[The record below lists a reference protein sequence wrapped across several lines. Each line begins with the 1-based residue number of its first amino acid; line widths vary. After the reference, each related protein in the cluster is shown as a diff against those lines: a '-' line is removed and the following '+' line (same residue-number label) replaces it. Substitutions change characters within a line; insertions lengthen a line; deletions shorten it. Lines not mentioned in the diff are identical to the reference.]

1 MGSARYDIPLSV
13 VMPVHNAMPHVDDAV
28 RSILEQTHGDFELV
42 SLGPDFGGTIF
53 SCNVE
58 DRPFRGA
65 HSAGSSRSA
74 RSNTSSN
81 ICAFSRPVF
90 WL

>member
-1 MGSARYDIPLSV
+1 MASARNDLSLSV

-28 RSILEQTHGDFELV
+28 RSILEQTYGDLELV
-42 SLGPDFGGTIF
+42 SLGSHLCCPIF
-53 SCNVE
+53 SGDVE
-58 DRPFRGA
+58 DRPPTQA
-65 HSAGSSRSA
+65 HPTGSSRSA

-81 ICAFSRPVF
+81 IRAFSRPVF